1 MCNGNRFFPLVAVL
15 SVVAATVVACVAAF
29 ANLTSN
35 AAESWTPMSSGES
48 WSCTYTRLGTTYTV
62 NASPMIGDKN
72 CLILVPIGIQA
83 SNGGRW
89 EYVYPNGAGSGS
101 TNAIYVNGVSGPTG
115 MSNVQLYKS
124 ERAIKST
131 GTWGNFHL
139 EQTMTVT
146 TDGEIVH
153 EMTFT
158 YNGAGTFTGRLA
170 PSIDTQLNG
179 NDQIPIS
186 ANGADG
192 GYIVGNDY
200 TLAFDKINGVE
211 TLYVGHWN
219 TSKSGGEW
227 YSCTGQPNDKLLV
240 SGVDSATF
248 YETQQL
254 SLTSGQSY
262 TFSFKENTFKN
273 DECRV
278 LLDGNGGTFDGD
290 PTSSSWV
297 KKGDYVTIDKTPTY
311 AKHQLVGWSES
322 RDGSSGLFNPATTPV
337 TKNLTLYAQWE
348 LIKHSVTFDPNGGT
362 LTGEATQS
370 VEDGDKA
377 TKPSDPTRT
386 GYKFAGWYT
395 SASGGDAFD
404 FDAAVTGDK
413 TAYAHWTPITYSITF
428 DGNGSDGG
436 SMSTQSMTYDVEKA
450 LTTNAYVKSGYSFA
464 GWNTSADGS
473 GTSYADGQS
482 VVNLTAT
489 DGDTIEL
496 FAQWTADPQ
505 SVRYDNNAEDATGT
519 TDDTVGATDSDVAI
533 AECGFERVGYEF
545 GGWNTSADGSGT
557 AYVAG
562 DEVTLL
568 SGGIDL
574 FAQWIPNTYAVRFH
588 GNHPDATSEMSDQQM
603 TYDVA
608 ANLTANA
615 FERVGYSFVGWSYT
629 ADPSYDDGSDVNDD
643 ENADDGENVNDAED
657 VDGVGNDTDESDDTS
672 DAQDDMASDD
682 ETDDADGKTT
692 DVMSVD
698 ALASDDGTDDITDD
712 AGAASDNENASN
724 GENASSDDAANDV
737 NENVNDTDTTT
748 DDENADASDVAFA
761 DCEEVVNLTAENG
774 GVVDLYAVWS
784 PNEARIHYVAN
795 LDGVISP
802 DEAANRSS
810 ANGENGTTN
819 ADGDVSSD
827 DIDATDADAS
837 SDDDADAGM
846 TDDTVGKTDE
856 TVKLAENGFHK
867 ENYHFVEWNSSA
879 DGSGASYHPGD
890 DWTLAAG
897 TVNLYAIWSNDP
909 AVIVYDKN
917 SDTATGEMPNTDGYI
932 DMESTVSD
940 NGFENSGYKFIGWNT
955 EADGSGTAYDEGDS
969 IVLTEPSITLYAQWE
984 EIPVIV
990 QMGAVNGAIG
1000 TFAAATAT
1008 LAACGVAAYL
1018 VSKRR

>member
-15 SVVAATVVACVAAF
+15 SVVAATVVACVAVF

-62 NASPMIGDKN
+62 NASPMTGDKN

-89 EYVYPNGAGSGS
+89 EYVYPNGSGSGS

-179 NDQIPIS
+179 DDEIPIS

-227 YSCTGQPNDKLLV
+227 YSCTGQPNDRLLV

-248 YETQQL
+248 YETPQL

-297 KKGDYVTIDKTPTY
+297 KKGDYVTIDKAPTY
-311 AKHQLVGWSES
+311 EKHQLVGWSES
-322 RDGSSGLFNPATTPV
+322 RDGSSGMFNPATTPV
-337 TKNLTLYAQWE
+337 NKNLTLYAQWE
-348 LIKHSVTFDPNGGT
+348 LIKHAVTFDPNGGT

-404 FDAAVTGDK
+404 FDAAVTADK

-436 SMSTQSMTYDVEKA
+436 SMSAQPMTYDVEKA

-482 VVNLTAT
+482 VVNLTAI

-496 FAQWTADPQ
+496 FAKWTADPQ
-505 SVRYDNNAEDATGT
+505 SVRYDKNAEDATGT
-519 TDDTVGATDSDVAI
+519 TDDTVGTTDSDVAI

-562 DEVTLL
+562 DEVTLP

-574 FAQWIPNTYAVRFH
+574 FAQWIPNTYTVRFH
-588 GNHPDATSEMSDQQM
+588 GNHPDATGEMSDQQM

-615 FERVGYSFVGWSYT
+615 FERVGYSFVGWS
-629 ADPSYDDGSDVNDD
+629 
-643 ENADDGENVNDAED
+643 
-657 VDGVGNDTDESDDTS
+657 
-672 DAQDDMASDD
+672 
-682 ETDDADGKTT
+682 
-692 DVMSVD
+692 
-698 ALASDDGTDDITDD
+698 
-712 AGAASDNENASN
+712 
-724 GENASSDDAANDV
+724 
-737 NENVNDTDTTT
+737 
-748 DDENADASDVAFA
+748 
-761 DCEEVVNLTAENG
+761 
-774 GVVDLYAVWS
+774 
-784 PNEARIHYVAN
+784 
-795 LDGVISP
+795 
-802 DEAANRSS
+802 
-810 ANGENGTTN
+810 
-819 ADGDVSSD
+819 
-827 DIDATDADAS
+827 
-837 SDDDADAGM
+837 
-846 TDDTVGKTDE
+846 
-856 TVKLAENGFHK
+856 
-867 ENYHFVEWNSSA
+867 
-879 DGSGASYHPGD
+879 
-890 DWTLAAG
+890 
-897 TVNLYAIWSNDP
+897 
-909 AVIVYDKN
+909 
-917 SDTATGEMPNTDGYI
+917 
-932 DMESTVSD
+932 
-940 NGFENSGYKFIGWNT
+940 
-955 EADGSGTAYDEGDS
+955 
-969 IVLTEPSITLYAQWE
+969 
-984 EIPVIV
+984 
-990 QMGAVNGAIG
+990 
-1000 TFAAATAT
+1000 
-1008 LAACGVAAYL
+1008 
-1018 VSKRR
+1018 